1 MTPLI
6 ILTIAWTLGIVLAR
20 WLALPWEMLLL
31 LAIPTL
37 GGLFLYRKEP
47 QPRFLALCALMTLL
61 GAARLLAAEPVIDEA
76 QVAFYNGGGPETV
89 VARIIDEPDV
99 RNRHINYH
107 LRTESIRPVNGDS
120 RAVSGSVL
128 VQASRY
134 PEYGYGDA
142 LALTGRLEIP
152 PVFDTFSYQA
162 YLARQGIHTM
172 MRRPQ
177 ITLLKA
183 QSGYSLKA
191 ALYRL
196 KTRAQGVINQIL
208 PEPQAA
214 LLNGILL
221 GSRGG
226 IPQDLYDQFNAT
238 GASHV
243 IVISGS
249 NITLVVAVLLLVG
262 QQVVGRIQAVWL
274 ATLGVGLYTVLV
286 GADAAVTRASIMGL
300 ILVGAIYFGRGNDAG
315 NALFA
320 AGLVMT
326 IINPLTL
333 WDVGFQLSFMA
344 TLGLIGLVPLLERGS
359 DALFWGLP
367 VQHQLQSL
375 GGLLKDALL
384 VTLAAQIIVTPLLI
398 YHHERLSL
406 VSLPVN
412 LLIVPVQPAVM
423 IFGGLATIA
432 GLIYLPL
439 GTLLGWLAWLPLA
452 WTTLIVQ
459 WMAAL
464 PWAEVTIPR
473 PPVWLILLMYAT
485 LGAAVWWRSQPVE
498 RRRVAARAGELKRAT
513 SLAMGGLLALALL
526 TWSATVNLPDGRLHV
541 AFLDVGQ
548 GDAIFI
554 TTPNGRQILIDGGPS
569 TAQLGRRLGQEMPF
583 WDRSIDLIINTHPDQ
598 DHLGGLVEILER
610 YEVEAVFI
618 SDAVSSSPLHQ
629 AWITQL
635 EGDNQQPVLA
645 WQGMALALD
654 EGVQALILNPGPA
667 SRYAESPNDHSVVIK
682 LSMGESSFLLPGD
695 IEAGVE
701 RALAASG
708 FNLQATVL
716 KSPHHGS
723 KTSSDP
729 HFLDEVN
736 PQLVVISAGADNP
749 FGHPH
754 EAILQRYIGRGITT
768 LRTDELG
775 TIEFI
780 TNGRQVW
787 VETRP

>member
-1 MTPLI
+1 
-6 ILTIAWTLGIVLAR
+6 
-20 WLALPWEMLLL
+20 
-31 LAIPTL
+31 
-37 GGLFLYRKEP
+37 
-47 QPRFLALCALMTLL
+47 
-61 GAARLLAAEPVIDEA
+61 
-76 QVAFYNGGGPETV
+76 
-89 VARIIDEPDV
+89 
-99 RNRHINYH
+99 
-107 LRTESIRPVNGDS
+107 
-120 RAVSGSVL
+120 
-128 VQASRY
+128 
-134 PEYGYGDA
+134 
-142 LALTGRLEIP
+142 
-152 PVFDTFSYQA
+152 
-162 YLARQGIHTM
+162 
-172 MRRPQ
+172 
-177 ITLLKA
+177 
-183 QSGYSLKA
+183 
-191 ALYRL
+191 
-196 KTRAQGVINQIL
+196 
-208 PEPQAA
+208 
-214 LLNGILL
+214 
-221 GSRGG
+221 
-226 IPQDLYDQFNAT
+226 
-238 GASHV
+238 
-243 IVISGS
+243 
-249 NITLVVAVLLLVG
+249 
-262 QQVVGRIQAVWL
+262 
-274 ATLGVGLYTVLV
+274 
-286 GADAAVTRASIMGL
+286 
-300 ILVGAIYFGRGNDAG
+300 
-315 NALFA
+315 
-320 AGLVMT
+320 
-326 IINPLTL
+326 
-333 WDVGFQLSFMA
+333 
-344 TLGLIGLVPLLERGS
+344 
-359 DALFWGLP
+359 
-367 VQHQLQSL
+367 
-375 GGLLKDALL
+375 
-384 VTLAAQIIVTPLLI
+384 
-398 YHHERLSL
+398 
-406 VSLPVN
+406 
-412 LLIVPVQPAVM
+412 
-423 IFGGLATIA
+423 
-432 GLIYLPL
+432 
-439 GTLLGWLAWLPLA
+439 
-452 WTTLIVQ
+452 
-459 WMAAL
+459 
-464 PWAEVTIPR
+464 
-473 PPVWLILLMYAT
+473 
-485 LGAAVWWRSQPVE
+485 
-498 RRRVAARAGELKRAT
+498 LKRAT

-541 AFLDVGQ
+541 AFLGVGQ